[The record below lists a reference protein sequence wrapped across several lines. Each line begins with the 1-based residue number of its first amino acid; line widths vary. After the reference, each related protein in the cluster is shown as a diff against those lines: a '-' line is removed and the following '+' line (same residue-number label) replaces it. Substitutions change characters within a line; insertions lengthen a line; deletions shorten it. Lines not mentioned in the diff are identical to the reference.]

1 MNKHIIQ
8 SLEKERRYLLT
19 QWARANEEERSKILL
34 KIMDID
40 ERLEYVNSESQETQY
55 AY

>member
-8 SLEKERRYLLT
+8 SLEKERRYLLS

-34 KIMDID
+34 KVMDLD
-40 ERLEYVNSESQETQY
+40 ERIENIANYSEEQY
-55 AY
+55 AL